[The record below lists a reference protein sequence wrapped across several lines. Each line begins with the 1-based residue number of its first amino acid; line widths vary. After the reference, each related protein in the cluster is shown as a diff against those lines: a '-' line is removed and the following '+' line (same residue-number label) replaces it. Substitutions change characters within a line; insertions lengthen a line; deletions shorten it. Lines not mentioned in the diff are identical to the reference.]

1 MKLRSASR
9 KYFRYGISL
18 LRREVSP
25 KRAMNRIM
33 VERAFKAR
41 TEVARGYPIY
51 AYIDVCNIC
60 NLKCPLCPTGQ
71 GRNDRPKGKMS
82 FEDFEKIVDE
92 IGDYL
97 YVVRLDSWGEPL
109 LNGEIFDMIAYAK
122 KKRISVNFSTNFNI
136 FNQEMAEKM
145 VRSRLDEL
153 YVSLDGVTQKTYE
166 TYRRG
171 GNLERVI
178 ENILLLQKVKRKENS
193 SVPRIVL
200 KFMVMRHNEHEL
212 AQARELAD
220 RLEVEQFTHGP
231 IYMDM
236 GKLLDEDT
244 SWLIAKDFSWLPKN
258 KSLSRYDYEKRR
270 PKNKID
276 CDWPWKGVVINWNG
290 SVSPCC
296 AVYGQEDDFGNVFE
310 QKFQAVWHGSQYRAS
325 RLWLGKRSLPE
336 NRTVCYR
343 CSQHGFL
350 G

>member
-1 MKLRSASR
+1 MKLKSVSR
-9 KYFRYGISL
+9 KYFRYGIRL
-18 LRREVSP
+18 LRREASL

-33 VERAFKAR
+33 IERAFKAR
-41 TEVARGYPIY
+41 TEVVRGYPIY

-71 GRNDRPKGKMS
+71 GRNERLKGKMS
-82 FEDFEKIVDE
+82 LEDFKRIIDE

-109 LNGEIFDMIAYAK
+109 LNREIFDMIAYAK

-136 FNQEMAEKM
+136 FCPEMAEEM
-145 VRSRLDEL
+145 VRSDLDEL

-171 GNLERVI
+171 GNLKRVI

-193 SVPRIVL
+193 PVPRIVL
-200 KFMVMRHNEHEL
+200 KFMVMRHNEYELVQAKEL
-212 AQARELAD
+212 AN
-220 RLEVEQFTHGP
+220 RLQVEQFMQGAMHV
-231 IYMDM
+231 DM
-236 GKLLDEDT
+236 GKSLDEDI
-244 SWLIAKDFSWLPKN
+244 SSSIAKDFDWLPRN
-258 KSLSRYDYEKRR
+258 ESLSRYDYEKKKVKR
-270 PKNKID
+270 KID
-276 CDWPWKGVVINWNG
+276 CDWSWKGVAINWDG

-296 AVYGQEDDFGNVFE
+296 AVYEKRDDFGNIFE
-310 QKFQAVWHGSQYRAS
+310 QGFQAIWNGNQYRAS
-325 RLWLGKRSLPE
+325 RSWLSKRSFPVH
-336 NRTVCYR
+336 RTVCYR